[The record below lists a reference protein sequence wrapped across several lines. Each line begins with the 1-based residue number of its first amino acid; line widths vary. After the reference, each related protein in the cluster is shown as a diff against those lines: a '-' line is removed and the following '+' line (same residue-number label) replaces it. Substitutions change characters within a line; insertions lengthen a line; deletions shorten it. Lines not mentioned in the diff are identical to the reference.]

1 MNFFRN
7 LLNSFMEM
15 DILDVLDIC
24 LVWILLYLAC
34 TFIRER
40 RAGKL
45 AVGVMVMLA
54 LQLVS
59 DALELRAM
67 QSILQ
72 NVFQVGLIA
81 LIVVFQPELRSAL
94 EKVGAEP
101 FKSIK
106 SFTDDRDINAYNE
119 IIDNICEAVCDM
131 SLDKTGALIVIERGT
146 KLEDFIRSGT
156 IINSD
161 VSSFLLKNIFF
172 NKAPLHDGAVIIR
185 DTKIRAA
192 GCFLPLSTNVDI
204 VKDLGTRHRAAIGMS
219 ENSDAAVIVV
229 SEENGIISIAFDG
242 KLTRNYDYTG
252 LRKALCSFML
262 PKAEKTQLKK
272 RIFKKE
278 SEDGEYDYSTVFHAG
293 SKGHDT
299 QKRDHTDKT
308 ERHEGVDPEE
318 SPQSSD
324 DLKRYDGMTEQNSD
338 YSGVST
344 KNSASPDVEIAESGE
359 ETGYFGKTV
368 AGEHKPDVKE
378 NGNDSGRRADT
389 VMSAA
394 GKENSGDEK

>member
-1 MNFFRN
+1 MSFFKN
-7 LLNSFMEM
+7 VLNSFTEM

-24 LVWILLYLAC
+24 LVWVLLYLAC
-34 TFIRER
+34 TFIMER

-45 AVGVMVMLA
+45 AVGVLIMFA
-54 LQLVS
+54 LQIVS
-59 DALELRAM
+59 ALLDLRAM

-106 SFTDDRDINAYNE
+106 NFTDGRDITLYNE

-131 SLDKTGALIVIERGT
+131 SLDKTGALIVIERET

-192 GCFLPLSTNVDI
+192 GCFLPLSTNSDI

-229 SEENGIISIAFDG
+229 SEENGIISIALDG
-242 KLTRNYDYTG
+242 RLTRNYDYTG
-252 LRKALCSFML
+252 LRRELCALML
-262 PKAEKTQLKK
+262 PKEAKDKEKDDDHKRGHAKGGEDGLSGAEGKK
-272 RIFKKE
+272 SPDGSAKKARKSFKSKKSKLFGKDRPDKE
-278 SEDGEYDYSTVFHAG
+278 ERDESSEDASAFDGPGADSDLKAQSADSHKVQTAASNSQATET
-293 SKGHDT
+293 
-299 QKRDHTDKT
+299 TDGAAEQSDGGK
-308 ERHEGVDPEE
+308 EE
-318 SPQSSD
+318 S
-324 DLKRYDGMTEQNSD
+324 T
-338 YSGVST
+338 
-344 KNSASPDVEIAESGE
+344 
-359 ETGYFGKTV
+359 
-368 AGEHKPDVKE
+368 
-378 NGNDSGRRADT
+378 
-389 VMSAA
+389 
-394 GKENSGDEK
+394 